1 MAILLN
7 GYNALDGTKKGGT
20 GEHNSPLLIRIVTT
34 HLLCVSSAGYSSD
47 FKILHAMILAII
59 SVMKL
64 FSTSRT
70 LSSSN
75 FKFHRNQFNRT
86 VILSLEWSI
95 MVCISDL

>member
-1 MAILLN
+1 MAVLLN
-7 GYNALDGTKKGGT
+7 GYDALDETKKGGT

-34 HLLCVSSAGYSSD
+34 HLLCVSAAGYSSD
-47 FKILHAMILAII
+47 SKILHAMILAII
-59 SVMKL
+59 SIMEEN
-64 FSTSRT
+64 FTSRT